1 MENTNE
7 LLIGKAVLNTKGAI
21 IGNIEES
28 IKDGDS
34 GEIVSV
40 LIKPSEDLKT
50 QNYTLTEKGKIIFP
64 YSSLSFVKDIIII
77 EDPIK

>member
-1 MENTNE
+1 MEKRNE
-7 LLIGKAVLNTKGAI
+7 ILIGKNVLNTKGVI
-21 IGNIEES
+21 IGNIQES

-40 LIKPSEDLKT
+40 LIKPSEDLKL
-50 QNYTLTEKGKIIFP
+50 QNYALTQKGKIVIP

-77 EDPIK
+77 EDAVN